1 MVIEKME
8 GVSVMENNN
17 VQEFFDLLDVDS
29 IEEFDSCESGFLAK
43 KYFLLNWILS

>member
-1 MVIEKME
+1 MEKYLLE
-8 GVSVMENNN
+8 ENENK
-17 VQEFFDLLDVDS
+17 VEQVDFMNFET